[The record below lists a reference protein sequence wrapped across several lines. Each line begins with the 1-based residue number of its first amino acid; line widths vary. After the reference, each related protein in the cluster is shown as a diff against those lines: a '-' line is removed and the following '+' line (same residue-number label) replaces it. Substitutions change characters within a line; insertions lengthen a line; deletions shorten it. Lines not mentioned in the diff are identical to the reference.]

1 MYYEQTA
8 PNTPSPNFILEHQ
21 NTTHSLFTTPQPPPG
36 RLVTKEFGDER
47 FFFFNFAYRD
57 FGIPSIK
64 KMRCVY
70 LRGKIKWLKSLLYL
84 LDHGLCV

>member
-1 MYYEQTA
+1 MYHEQTA

-47 FFFFNFAYRD
+47 FFLKILLIEIL
-57 FGIPSIK
+57 GSPLSK
-64 KMRCVY
+64 RCDV
-70 LRGKIKWLKSLLYL
+70 ST
-84 LDHGLCV
+84 